1 MAASPV
7 FMDPP
12 RLCEGAS
19 ADSRSTSGSSS
30 PSSFLSQEDDET
42 MFLQEDDTCF
52 LLSVEMPGVNGH
64 DLEVSLVNTTLIIGG
79 YRRSGD
85 SSSTRKR
92 QRIRRTLDVDP
103 EVIDV
108 DRAIARVWNGCLTLY
123 APKKPKHGSSSATSS
138 CIIMDED
145 LAAEPL
151 EDTFSAAEWD
161 HLLHF

>member
-7 FMDPP
+7 FMDHPY
-12 RLCEGAS
+12 LCGGSS
-19 ADSRSTSGSSS
+19 ADSRSHSGSSS

-64 DLEVSLVNTTLIIGG
+64 DLEVSLVDTTLIIGG

-92 QRIRRTLDVDP
+92 QRIRRTLEVDP

-161 HLLHF
+161 HPLHF